1 MDQEQL
7 SDADK
12 IRLKRVAKLQQQAE
26 EQRRNQEQKQ
36 QKDQKA
42 PEKRTMTPP
51 QPLPSIEPESYK
63 RPIKVPVSTATTS
76 PPVQKPVPVPAQ
88 PSITKPVGSAKSFE
102 DWQNDVLSRILQVT
116 LDPEAAYKQGGSIYL
131 EGMVTELEE
140 EQEPKPF
147 KLSQSLMDRVLV
159 ARLSLDPNESY
170 PNIPQAIQQDL
181 KSSHFDYLI
190 NCWKRAQEIKRNTLT
205 RSKNLERAVLDRR
218 LAVLDSVKLLLVSYS
233 GLVLQIPDMF
243 PQLDNQQHLG
253 PSQLVSRLLAQPDTA
268 QGLPTDYLSEMIS
281 RFADDGLDTILGA
294 PLAMISDQVRKIT
307 ILDNF
312 KPFVQSLSLLC
323 ENKSVATVLP
333 TLPEFDPETTNART
347 IEELSLLG
355 PYFKLSAYPGSAP
368 KVAENL
374 FQNAENRN
382 SGDLESCKNGVRGT
396 IQNIQR
402 SLFSVSSCLV
412 RASATS
418 REGLLAYFSHVL
430 RLNQKRAQIQVD
442 PQTVATDGFMHNVA
456 AIMLTFCD
464 PFLDVGAS
472 KVDKIDTAYF
482 RTSRRIDIKEDTKI
496 NATEEQSD
504 AYYSAPIPNKPHNFI
519 TEAFFITLASMHY
532 GPIRSLVNYNELIR
546 EYNEAKKHHERA
558 QQDAV
563 RLTNNTQRVMQD
575 FVAKRLKANLETMT
589 MHKLAYESMVLDPE
603 FLTQTMRF
611 YNLVMAWM
619 VRMVDPAH
627 RHPWTPV
634 KLPLPQDIPDA
645 FSMLPEWIVEDIV
658 EFFIFVGKFGY
669 DTQVIKMNPQTELV
683 TFIITFLRNTK
694 YIKNPYLKA
703 KFVEILFFYTYP
715 IAKGVPGELEA
726 MLNSHPLALEHL
738 VPSLM
743 TFYVEVEQTG
753 ASSQFYDKFNI
764 RYNISH
770 VMKTIWS
777 HPAHRAKLRE
787 ESRNPEVFTRFV
799 NMLMSDVTYLLDE
812 SLSKLAEIHQIQTEM
827 EDSATWDAQPEQQRQ
842 EREGQF
848 RSLERQAQSYVSLGN
863 ETVNMLTY
871 LTAEVV
877 EPFLVNE
884 IVDRLAAMLDYN
896 LSQLVGPKC
905 TGLNVKNRKKY
916 HFEPRALLSQIID
929 IYLNLDSQ
937 TFIEAIARDGRSYR
951 KEYFSKAASIL
962 LKHGLKQT
970 DDIAALELIVRKVE
984 DAVRSGAEEE
994 EELGD
999 VPDEYLDPL
1008 FFTLME
1014 DPVVLPT
1021 SGVIVDR
1028 STIRA
1033 HLLGDTRDP
1042 FNRTPL
1048 SMDMVQPGKDLY
1060 FKTIQEIL

>member
-1 MDQEQL
+1 M
-7 SDADK
+7 
-12 IRLKRVAKLQQQAE
+12 VA
-26 EQRRNQEQKQ
+26 
-36 QKDQKA
+36 
-42 PEKRTMTPP
+42 
-51 QPLPSIEPESYK
+51 
-63 RPIKVPVSTATTS
+63 
-76 PPVQKPVPVPAQ
+76 
-88 PSITKPVGSAKSFE
+88 
-102 DWQNDVLSRILQVT
+102 
-116 LDPEAAYKQGGSIYL
+116 
-131 EGMVTELEE
+131 ELEE
-140 EQEPKPF
+140 EEEPKPF
-147 KLSQSLMDRVLV
+147 KLSQALMDRILV
-159 ARLSLDPNESY
+159 ARLSLDPNETY
-170 PNIPQAIQQDL
+170 PNLPQNVQQDL
-181 KSSHFDYLI
+181 KISHFDYLL
-190 NCWKRAQEIKRNTLT
+190 NCWKRAQDIKRNTLT
-205 RSKNLERAVLDRR
+205 RSKNLEKTVLDKR
-218 LAVLDSVKLLLVSYS
+218 LSVLDSVKLLLVSYS

-243 PQLDNQQHLG
+243 PQIETQQPLG

-268 QGLPTDYLSEMIS
+268 QGLPTEYLSELIN
-281 RFADDGLDTILGA
+281 RFTDDGLDTILGT
-294 PLAMISDQVRKIT
+294 PLAMISDQVRRIS

-312 KPFVQSLSLLC
+312 KPFIQSLSFLC
-323 ENKSVATVLP
+323 ENKSVPTVLP
-333 TLPEFDPETTNART
+333 TLPEFDPETATART

-355 PYFKLSAYPGSAP
+355 PYFKLSAYPGSA
-368 KVAENL
+368 VAESL
-374 FQNAENRN
+374 FQNAESRN
-382 SGDLESCKNGVRGT
+382 SGDIESCKNGVRGT

-402 SLFSVSSCLV
+402 SLFGISSSIV
-412 RASATS
+412 RASTTS
-418 REGLLAYFSHVL
+418 REGLLVYFSHII

-442 PQTVATDGFMHNVA
+442 PQTVATDGFMHNLA
-456 AIMLTFCD
+456 AIMLAFSD

-472 KVDKIDTAYF
+472 KVDKIDTSYF
-482 RTSRRIDIKEDTKI
+482 RTSKRIDIKEDTKI

-504 AYYSAPIPNKPHNFI
+504 AYYNAAIPNKSHNFI
-519 TEAFFITLASMHY
+519 TEAFYITLAAMHY

-619 VRMVDPAH
+619 VRMVDPVH
-627 RHPWTPV
+627 QHPWNPI
-634 KLPLPQDIPDA
+634 KLPLPKDIPDT

-787 ESRNPEVFTRFV
+787 ESRNTDVFTRFV

-827 EDSATWDAQPEQQRQ
+827 EDSATWDAQPDQQRQ

-929 IYLNLDSQ
+929 IYLNLNSQ

-984 DAVRSGAEEE
+984 EAVRSGAEEE

-1048 SMDMVQPGKDLY
+1048 SMDMVQPATELKEQ
-1060 FKTIQEIL
+1060 IQRWKEEQKQKREDEKNKMDTDA